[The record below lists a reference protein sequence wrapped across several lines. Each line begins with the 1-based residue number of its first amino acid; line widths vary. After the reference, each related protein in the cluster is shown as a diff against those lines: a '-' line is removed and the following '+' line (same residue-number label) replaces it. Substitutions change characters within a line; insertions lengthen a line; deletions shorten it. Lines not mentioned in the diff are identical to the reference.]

1 VRPAFFVAL
10 CTPDVRNATE
20 NATPRVAGLMEGQR
34 TAAARGLSRPLEVVA
49 LAFLAYAPFLVSSRG
64 RVSADTKQYLYLD
77 PGRLLERAP
86 YLWDPSVAAGTV
98 PHQNI
103 GYLFPMGPFFWVF
116 DQLGVPDWV
125 AQRLWLG
132 TISFAAVLGARWLFG
147 MLGVGRLGALAG
159 AVVYVLTPYQLA
171 FTARISVLLLPWA
184 ALPWLVGLAMRAA
197 RRGGWRDPALFAL
210 IVAAAGSV
218 NASALLL
225 VLVAPL
231 LWLVFELFRSGA
243 QRRAA
248 VTAALRI
255 GVLSLGASAW
265 WIVGIRLQGVH
276 GLPVL
281 QLTENLRTLA
291 ESSSP
296 DDVLRGLGNWFFY
309 GREALGYS
317 IQQAVDYVESSALT
331 VVTFA
336 VPVLALAAAGAVR
349 WRHRAY
355 FVALILVGTVV
366 AVGAWPFDDPSPLGA
381 AWKSFAEDSSVGLAL
396 RNTPRIVPV
405 VVLGLAALLGAGVTA
420 LRWAPLRLGAAALAA
435 VLAVVGL
442 WPVWQDGFFSRTV
455 DRPEEVPEYWQEAI
469 AALDAASN
477 DTRVLEIP
485 GSNFAA
491 YRWGNAVEP
500 ITPGLMDR
508 PYLAREVLPYGT
520 PPSVNLL
527 DAIDRRIQQGT
538 FEPASLAPMARFLG
552 VGTIVVRSD
561 LQYERYGMPPP
572 RLFWRQLTRPPVPG
586 LSEPQGFGPAL
597 PNRPPP
603 PLPAVDELELRTPAD
618 AVDPPEVALF
628 EVEGAVPIVH
638 TAPVDR
644 PVVLGGD
651 GDGVVDAAAAG
662 LLDGNVLVRELA
674 ALDDGELRDA
684 LEAEADLVLTDTNRR
699 RIENWFSTIRDTR
712 GPTEREGQT
721 APDLTGYDFRLDV
734 FPDSTDD
741 DRTVVLQRGG
751 RVDAT
756 GDGGAGRPE
765 DRATRAF
772 DGDERTAWRVGGA
785 DPTGHK
791 IALRPDE
798 PVEADRITLV
808 QPQDGPRDRVLTR
821 VRLRFDTGDPV
832 TVDLGASS
840 LTPEGQ
846 VVRFPS
852 RTVRSL
858 EVELLG
864 TTVPPFDPAR
874 ANAVGFAEIDLE
886 GLHVRETVRLPVD
899 AVDRIGGAAGG
910 HRLDVVMTRLRQDP
924 GQRGRQD
931 EELRLDR
938 RVSLPDDRRYRLTGT
953 VRVNPNAEDHVID
966 TVLGTT
972 APGARFLSSGH
983 LDGDLGARASR
994 AFDDVAGR
1002 ERPNRQTA
1010 WTADIGRQEGQW
1022 VGFEGP
1028 EPVTIRQLEV
1038 DVVADGRH
1046 SVPTR
1051 LRLEVDGEARA
1062 IELPEIVD
1070 VPQAGAVTPV
1080 SVRVEA
1086 VTGREVRLMVD
1097 EVRPVTAVPGDLDP
1111 GAALPVALADVG
1123 VAGAPVPAAP
1133 TEVPDGC
1140 REDLLRIDGRR
1151 VPVRIEGRATDGRR
1165 GLELSAC
1172 EGPLTLDAGEHD
1184 LLTRAGLDSA
1194 VDVDRLVLG
1203 SDAAGAPA
1211 AVGRRGAPL
1220 DRAGATAGVRSEG
1233 PTGAEVEVETDGR
1246 PFWLVLG
1253 QSHSEGWHAEA
1264 SSGSLGPLQQVDGY
1278 ANGWLVRP
1286 SEAGTMTIDLQ
1297 WRPQRQVW
1305 AGLAVSA
1312 LTALACL
1319 AIVVATARRSAGV
1332 VLADAPRLAALLT
1345 YPGRRTA
1352 PWALTALV
1360 TALVTLAVTVSSRL
1374 WIGLVAGVC
1383 TLVGARIAEVRRV
1396 LFLGPAIALAL
1407 SRLTTRPEL
1416 AWLALA
1422 LLLVDLV
1429 CAWLWWPRR
1438 QPPVASTSSAGS
1450 RPAGTQRR
1458 RFRLF
1463 SASRGTPGRSTS
1475 TSSPSSR

>member
-1 VRPAFFVAL
+1 
-10 CTPDVRNATE
+10 
-20 NATPRVAGLMEGQR
+20 
-34 TAAARGLSRPLEVVA
+34 
-49 LAFLAYAPFLVSSRG
+49 
-64 RVSADTKQYLYLD
+64 
-77 PGRLLERAP
+77 
-86 YLWDPSVAAGTV
+86 
-98 PHQNI
+98 
-103 GYLFPMGPFFWVF
+103 
-116 DQLGVPDWV
+116 
-125 AQRLWLG
+125 
-132 TISFAAVLGARWLFG
+132 
-147 MLGVGRLGALAG
+147 
-159 AVVYVLTPYQLA
+159 
-171 FTARISVLLLPWA
+171 
-184 ALPWLVGLAMRAA
+184 
-197 RRGGWRDPALFAL
+197 
-210 IVAAAGSV
+210 
-218 NASALLL
+218 
-225 VLVAPL
+225 
-231 LWLVFELFRSGA
+231 
-243 QRRAA
+243 
-248 VTAALRI
+248 
-255 GVLSLGASAW
+255 
-265 WIVGIRLQGVH
+265 
-276 GLPVL
+276 
-281 QLTENLRTLA
+281 
-291 ESSSP
+291 
-296 DDVLRGLGNWFFY
+296 
-309 GREALGYS
+309 
-317 IQQAVDYVESSALT
+317 
-331 VVTFA
+331 
-336 VPVLALAAAGAVR
+336 
-349 WRHRAY
+349 
-355 FVALILVGTVV
+355 
-366 AVGAWPFDDPSPLGA
+366 
-381 AWKSFAEDSSVGLAL
+381 
-396 RNTPRIVPV
+396 
-405 VVLGLAALLGAGVTA
+405 VTA
-420 LRWAPLRLGAAALAA
+420 LRRAPLRLGAAVLAA
-435 VLAVVGL
+435 GLAVVGL

-455 DRPEEVPEYWQEAI
+455 DRPEDVPGYWQEAI
-469 AALDAASN
+469 AALDAGSN

-520 PPSVNLL
+520 PASVNLL
-527 DAIDRRIQQGT
+527 DALDRRIQQGT
-538 FEPASLAPMARFLG
+538 LEPASLAPMARLLG
-552 VGTIVVRSD
+552 VGTVVVRSD
-561 LQYERYGMPPP
+561 LQYERYGTPPP
-572 RLFWRQLTRPPVPG
+572 RLFWRQLTRPRAPG
-586 LSEPQGFGPAL
+586 LAEPQAFGPGL

-662 LLDGNVLVRELA
+662 LLDGDALVRQLA
-674 ALDDGELRDA
+674 ALDDDELRSA
-684 LEAEADLVLTDTNRR
+684 LGAGADLVLTDSNRR
-699 RIENWFSTIRDTR
+699 RIENWFSSIRDTR

-734 FPDSTDD
+734 FPGSTDD

-765 DRATRAF
+765 DRAARAF
-772 DGDERTAWRVGGA
+772 DGDDRTAWRVGGA
-785 DPTGHK
+785 DPTGHR

-808 QPQDGPRDRVLTR
+808 QPQDGPRDRVLDR
-821 VRLRFDTGDPV
+821 VRLDFDTGDPV
-832 TVDLGASS
+832 IVDLGAAS

-846 VVRFPS
+846 VVRFPR
-852 RTVRSL
+852 RTVRRV

-874 ANAVGFAEIDLE
+874 ANAVGFAEIDLG

-899 AVDRIGGAAGG
+899 VTDRIGGGAGG
-910 HRLDVVMTRLRQDP
+910 HRLDVVLTRLRQDP
-924 GQRGRQD
+924 GARGRQD

-938 RVSLPDDRRYRLTGT
+938 RVSLPDDRRFRLAGT
-953 VRVNPNAEDHVID
+953 VRVNPNADGHVID

-972 APGARFLSSGH
+972 APGATFVSSGH

-994 AFDDVAGR
+994 AFDDTRRA
-1002 ERPNRQTA
+1002 RPNRQTA
-1010 WTADIGRQEGQW
+1010 WSADIGRQEGQW
-1022 VGFEGP
+1022 VGFESP
-1028 EPVTIRQLEV
+1028 EPVTIRQL
-1038 DVVADGRH
+1038 DIAVVADGRH

-1051 LRLEVDGEARA
+1051 LRLQVDGETRV
-1062 IELPEIVD
+1062 IELPEIAD
-1070 VPQAGAVTPV
+1070 VPEAGAVTPV

-1097 EVRPVTAVPGDLDP
+1097 EVRRVTAVPGDLDP
-1111 GAALPVALADVG
+1111 RAPLPVALADVD
-1123 VAGAPVPAAP
+1123 VAGAPVPATP
-1133 TEVPDGC
+1133 TDVPDGC

-1151 VPVRIEGRATDGRR
+1151 VAVRVEGRATDGRR
-1165 GLELSAC
+1165 GLQLSAC
-1172 EGPLTLDAGEHD
+1172 NGPVALDGGEHD
-1184 LLTRAGLDSA
+1184 LLSRAGLDSGI
-1194 VDVDRLVLG
+1194 DVDRLVLG

-1211 AVGRRGAPL
+1211 AAGRRGAPL
-1220 DRAGATAGVRSEG
+1220 DRAGATAEVRSEG
-1233 PTGAEVEVETDGR
+1233 PTGAAIEVETDGR
-1246 PFWLVLG
+1246 PFWLVFG
-1253 QSHSEGWHAEA
+1253 QSHSDGWHADA

-1319 AIVVATARRSAGV
+1319 AVVVATARRPAGV
-1332 VLADAPRLAALLT
+1332 ALADAPRLASLLT

-1360 TALVTLAVTVSSRL
+1360 TLLVTVAVTVGSRL

-1383 TLVGARIAEVRRV
+1383 TLVGARVAEVRRV
-1396 LFLGPAIALAL
+1396 LFLGPAIALAM
-1407 SRLTTRPEL
+1407 SRLAERPEL

-1438 QPPVASTSSAGS
+1438 QAPVASTPSAGS

-1463 SASRGTPGRSTS
+1463 SASRASPGSS
-1475 TSSPSSR
+1475 TSSSSPSTR

>member
-1 VRPAFFVAL
+1 
-10 CTPDVRNATE
+10 
-20 NATPRVAGLMEGQR
+20 MEGR
-34 TAAARGLSRPLEVVA
+34 TTAAARGLSRWLEVVA

-103 GYLFPMGPFFWVF
+103 GYLFPMGPFFWVL
-116 DQLGVPDWV
+116 DQVGVPDWV

-147 MLGVGRLGALAG
+147 LLGVGRLGALAG

-184 ALPWLVGLAMRAA
+184 ALPWLVGLTMRAA

-210 IVAAAGSV
+210 VVATAGSV
-218 NASALLL
+218 NASALVL

-231 LWLVFELFRSGA
+231 LWLLFELFRGRA
-243 QRRAA
+243 ARRRAL
-248 VTAALRI
+248 AAGLRI
-255 GVLSLGASAW
+255 GLLSLGASAW
-265 WIVGIRLQGVH
+265 WIVGIWLQGRH

-291 ESSSP
+291 ETSSP

-317 IQQAVDYVESSALT
+317 IQQAADYVDSSSLT
-331 VVTFA
+331 FVTFTI
-336 VPVLALAAAGAVR
+336 PVLALAATGILR

-355 FVALILVGTVV
+355 FATLVLVGTVV

-381 AWKSFAEDSSVGLAL
+381 AWKAFAEDSSIGLAL
-396 RNTPRIVPV
+396 RNTPRIVPL
-405 VVLGLAALLGAGVTA
+405 VVLGLAALLAAGVTA
-420 LRWAPLRLGAAALAA
+420 LRWSPLRLGAAAMAA
-435 VLAVVGL
+435 VLAVLAL

-455 DRPEEVPEYWQEAI
+455 DRPEDVPGYWVEAI

-491 YRWGNAVEP
+491 YRWGNTVEP

-520 PPSVNLL
+520 PASVNLL
-527 DAIDRRIQQGT
+527 DALDRRIQQGT
-538 FEPASLAPMARFLG
+538 LEPASLAPMARLLA
-552 VGTIVVRSD
+552 VGTVVVRSD
-561 LQYERYGMPPP
+561 LQYERYGTPPP

-586 LSEPQGFGPAL
+586 LSPPREYGPGL

-603 PLPAVDELELRTPAD
+603 PLPAVDELDLRTPPD

-638 TAPVDR
+638 TAPVER

-651 GDGVVDAAAAG
+651 GDGIVDAAAAG
-662 LLDGNVLVRELA
+662 LLDGDALVRELA
-674 ALDDGELRDA
+674 AMDDDQLRDA
-684 LEAEADLVLTDTNRR
+684 LDAGADLVLTDTNRR
-699 RIENWFSTIRDTR
+699 RAENWFSSIRDTR

-721 APDLTGYDFRLDV
+721 NPDLTGYDFRLDV
-734 FPDSTDD
+734 FPGATDD
-741 DRTVVLQRGG
+741 ERTVVVQQGG
-751 RVDAT
+751 QVDAT

-765 DRATRAF
+765 DRAARAF

-785 DPTGHK
+785 DPTGHR

-798 PVEADRITLV
+798 PVEADRVTLV

-821 VRLRFDTGDPV
+821 VRLRFDSGDPV
-832 TVDLGASS
+832 DVELGASS

-846 VVRFPS
+846 VVRFPR
-852 RTVRSL
+852 RTVGRL

-874 ANAVGFAEIDLE
+874 ANAVGFAEIDLG
-886 GLHVRETVRLPVD
+886 GLQVRETVRLPVD
-899 AVDRIGGAAGG
+899 AVERIGGAAGG
-910 HRLDVVMTRLRQDP
+910 HRLDVVLTRLRQDP
-924 GQRGRQD
+924 GLRGRQD

-938 RVSLPDDRRYRLTGT
+938 RLSLPDDRRFRLTGT
-953 VRVNPNAEDHVID
+953 ARVNPNADGHLID
-966 TVLGTT
+966 EVLGTT
-972 APGARFLSSGH
+972 APGARFVASGH
-983 LDGDLGARASR
+983 LDGDLASRASR
-994 AFDDVAGR
+994 AFDDRPGR
-1002 ERPNRQTA
+1002 ERPNGQTA
-1010 WTADIGRQEGQW
+1010 WTADVGRQEGQW
-1022 VGFEGP
+1022 VGFESP
-1028 EPVTIRQLEV
+1028 DPVTVRRLDV
-1038 DVVADGRH
+1038 AVVADGRH

-1051 LRLEVDGEARA
+1051 LRLEVDGEARS

-1070 VPQAGAVTPV
+1070 VAQAGAVTPV
-1080 SVRVEA
+1080 SVQVEP
-1086 VTGREVRLMVD
+1086 VTGREVRVMVD
-1097 EVRPVTAVPGDLDP
+1097 EVRPVTAVPGDRDP
-1111 GAALPVALADVG
+1111 RAPLPVALADVG
-1123 VAGAPVPAAP
+1123 VDGAPVPTDP
-1133 TEVPDGC
+1133 GDVPEDC
-1140 REDLLRIDGRR
+1140 RRDVLRIDGRL
-1151 VPVRIEGRATDGRR
+1151 VPVRVEGRATDGRR
-1165 GLELSAC
+1165 GLDLTVC
-1172 EGPLTLDAGEHD
+1172 EGPIALDGGEHD
-1184 LLTRAGLDSA
+1184 LRTRPGLDSGL
-1194 VDVDRLVLG
+1194 DVDRLVLA

-1211 AVGRRGAPL
+1211 NAGRRGAPL
-1220 DRAGATAGVRSEG
+1220 DRAGATVEVRSEAPAG
-1233 PTGAEVEVETDGR
+1233 TSVEVETDGR
-1246 PFWLVLG
+1246 PFWLVFG
-1253 QSHSEGWHAEA
+1253 QSANDGWHAET
-1264 SSGSLGPLQQVDGY
+1264 SSGSLGPRQQVDGY

-1286 SEAGTMTIDLQ
+1286 AEAGTMTIDIQ

-1312 LTALACL
+1312 LTALACI
-1319 AIVVATARRSAGV
+1319 AIVVAGARRPVAAA
-1332 VLADAPRLAALLT
+1332 LADAPRVASLLT
-1345 YPGRRTA
+1345 YPGRHSA
-1352 PWALTALV
+1352 PWALTAVVTLLV
-1360 TALVTLAVTVSSRL
+1360 TVAVTLGSRV

-1383 TLVGARIAEVRRV
+1383 TLVGARVAEVRRV
-1396 LFLGPAIALAL
+1396 LFLGPAIALAM
-1407 SRLTTRPEL
+1407 SRLTARPEL

-1422 LLLVDLV
+1422 LLVADLV

-1438 QPPVASTSSAGS
+1438 QPPDRTGVASTPSAGS
-1450 RPAGTQRR
+1450 RPAGTHRR

-1463 SASRGTPGRSTS
+1463 SASRGSPGSSTS
-1475 TSSPSSR
+1475 SSSPSSQ